1 MNDWGLFVVIY
12 FFVAGIAGGA
22 YFTSAIIDLFGSNE
36 DRKIANIGYKITFPM
51 VIIGV
56 ICLIA
61 DLGSPMRFLHMMGTL
76 KYLSPMSM
84 GSWALLAFGLFS
96 LLANILIMAEEPKY
110 KGTAVETA
118 AKTISALFSREILA
132 GIGAPIGIFLA
143 AYTGV
148 LLGTTNLPLWGES
161 RLLGALFFISGVS
174 TSIAVMWL
182 IIERQKIAAPS
193 TFEKLKKVDNIAII
207 LELVILIFF
216 LVALG
221 SASPE
226 SNKAVVHLLTG
237 SYGVLFWLG
246 VVVIGLLAPLAIQI
260 RETLGKAGEA
270 KMNLLIA
277 IMILFGGFLL
287 RFVIVYAGQV

>member
-1 MNDWGLFVVIY
+1 
-12 FFVAGIAGGA
+12 
-22 YFTSAIIDLFGSNE
+22 
-36 DRKIANIGYKITFPM
+36 
-51 VIIGV
+51 
-56 ICLIA
+56 
-61 DLGSPMRFLHMMGTL
+61 MG
-76 KYLSPMSM
+76 
-84 GSWALLAFGLFS
+84 
-96 LLANILIMAEEPKY
+96 N
-110 KGTAVETA
+110 
-118 AKTISALFSREILA
+118 
-132 GIGAPIGIFLA
+132 
-143 AYTGV
+143 
-148 LLGTTNLPLWGES
+148 
-161 RLLGALFFISGVS
+161 
-174 TSIAVMWL
+174 
-182 IIERQKIAAPS
+182 
-193 TFEKLKKVDNIAII
+193 KLKKVDNIAII